1 MCRFS
6 TTVQCTLY
14 ALFGKF
20 FSIRSGY
27 NMVSVRAYL
36 ALQICN
42 RRPGLKMSNEF
53 KKIKG
58 KLCFNSG
65 RLLYFLTGKYGQA
78 STLQPYPLSTEKL
91 LLWRQHIWYPTEDN
105 WFGVSFSTINL
116 SQGSNYWLILGQCFV
131 PGTVTLWTP
140 HISVNFINVLGYH
153 MTTPKDHQI
162 FFPTRPI
169 EHHSWSKI

>member
-1 MCRFS
+1 MHIGFTWGIRICA
-6 TTVQCTLY
+6 VLVPLY
-14 ALFGKF
+14 NALFMLFFGKF

-116 SQGSNYWLILGQCFV
+116 SQGSNYWLFWGSVSYRALSRYGHRIF
-131 PGTVTLWTP
+131 LW
-140 HISVNFINVLGYH
+140 IS
-153 MTTPKDHQI
+153 
-162 FFPTRPI
+162 
-169 EHHSWSKI
+169 